1 MLWEN
6 IKVYDIDFYLP
17 LDYGRRT
24 HKLCRLPNGILTLL
38 ISDPAD
44 TYVGCSL
51 SVATGSH
58 NDPKEIPGLA
68 HLCEHMILTAGSKEY
83 PQAEL
88 YHDLI
93 TKYNGHHNAFTTGE
107 QTTFYL
113 ELPNM
118 SVNGEV
124 IYEQVLEVFASFF
137 KRPLF
142 QPVLTRKEIYAINSE
157 HENNV
162 SSTVKIMYHCTR
174 LLANKQHPFSHFST
188 GNIQSYGKASN
199 LHSML
204 SKFSREHLSS
214 SRMTLCL
221 RGPNSVNTLARIAL
235 SKFGGIPVYL
245 ETGRGGPVGTKLRS
259 NDTWLPSPK
268 NGISEFKILEN
279 AWKNKYRGITC
290 FRNPPIE
297 KIDVNII
304 AVESKNRKVMRLLFP
319 VCYKTST
326 LTRRE
331 VHYFSQIWS
340 ELMGDESEGSI
351 YHCLTKKSWIT
362 ECNAYVS
369 EFTFEE
375 LGLVLQ
381 LTLTDSGWENTHNIC
396 QYVLTLVIPELL
408 AVSAYKMGNFVE
420 EQNRINLITFLY
432 QVPEESPMDE
442 CSRMSC
448 LLQENFRDIDP
459 RFIFQKPPYT
469 MSLGTVDVPNTPSNI
484 PRDNY
489 TLWSEQGMR
498 FQQFVSEFFSCKN
511 IRVIL
516 LGNQITKC
524 PILSQVE
531 RSRLKL
537 EKDPYYGFDY
547 WRLLVDFKQVKQKY
561 DPEFFFRLPA
571 RNAFVP
577 KVYSDLPPITQ
588 SLKGMST
595 NEKMNSFHPLLL
607 DKSNSLYPK
616 LISHGPSYELW
627 AMQEAHSAPL
637 QRHKSIISLEIV
649 SKAIVPSVEA
659 TLHLELL
666 SQVISSLVS
675 MDLYPALKL
684 GFAYELCGS
693 QSGCPTFRIST
704 IGFSDDI
711 VAIVKRIFRCLQ
723 QLGKEDENSELLTKV
738 LFRIAR
744 AMIRNRYESAASE
757 NSVKL
762 ASLGLFVALEKT
774 IWTLEDRIGTLEELS
789 MESFMEFCHKFLDK
803 DAMYATVFVQGN
815 LSCIDGLAQCLD
827 IEVDRSQEITVY
839 RQTNGN
845 ECATNMD
852 LCGTKVLEPGCNY
865 FIRHSGKEE
874 DPSNSI
880 VYFIQTGKRNDK
892 YTTTLT
898 MFTEYLFSSTLVP
911 DLRNKKQVG
920 YIVLSGAR
928 LLTNTIGLHITVASS
943 NSPLDL
949 EQKIEEYLVH
959 LESYLRVTLHESTF
973 RQNYLEKYLAVL
985 RNRDKGGNGCHGM
998 ESEKSMNL
1006 MREMSSAVQHGESEY
1021 LGHRV
1026 MGQHRLFW
1034 DQIRSRDFPVC
1045 KDEMTKLVD
1054 PAIIEKLS
1062 LKDYLKFFN
1071 DKLSIRSKTRSKLSV
1086 MVHSPMLDTET
1097 ASRRLFVTL
1106 EAFLKMKGFVI
1117 ESDRLRR
1124 IINESGGRPS
1134 TIMKEIFKACHKQ
1147 GDTLRFSAALMGEMT
1162 SALKSKLGRKL
1173 TLKKSSPRLSKG
1185 VIGVGTACVQLEND
1199 SVSAIPPTEIS
1210 DLRAFKGLGS

>member
-24 HKLCRLPNGILTLL
+24 HKLCCLPNGILTLL
-38 ISDPAD
+38 ISDPTD
-44 TYVGCSL
+44 TCIGCSL

-58 NDPKEIPGLA
+58 NDPKTIPGLA

-83 PQAEL
+83 PESEL

-93 TKYNGHHNAFTTGE
+93 SKYNGRHNAFTTGE

-113 ELPNM
+113 ELPDM
-118 SVNGEV
+118 SVDGKV
-124 IYEQVLEVFASFF
+124 IYEQVLEIFASFF
-137 KRPLF
+137 KKPLF
-142 QPVLTRKEIYAINSE
+142 QPVPTRKEIYAINNE

-174 LLANKQHPFSHFST
+174 LFANKQHPFSHFST
-188 GNIQSYGKASN
+188 GNIQSYGKVSN
-199 LHSML
+199 LNSTL
-204 SKFSREHLSS
+204 PKFYREHFSS

-235 SKFGGIPVYL
+235 SKFGDIPVYPD
-245 ETGRGGPVGTKLRS
+245 TGRGKPVGDKLLS
-259 NDTWLPSPK
+259 NGIWLPSPK
-268 NGISEFKILEN
+268 NSISEFRILEN
-279 AWKNKYRGITC
+279 AWKNDYRGITC
-290 FRNPPIE
+290 FSNPIA

-304 AVESKNRKVMRLLFP
+304 AAESKNRKVMRLLFP

-331 VHYFSQIWS
+331 VHYFSQMWS

-351 YHCLTKKSWIT
+351 YHCLTEKNWIT
-362 ECNAYVS
+362 ECNAYTS

-381 LTLTDSGWENTHNIC
+381 LTLTDSGWENSRNIC
-396 QYVLTLVIPELL
+396 RYVLTSVIPELL
-408 AVSAYKMGNFVE
+408 AVSACEMGKFLE

-432 QVPEESPMDE
+432 QVPEKSPMDE
-442 CSRMSC
+442 CSRISC

-459 RFIFQKPPYT
+459 QYIFQKPPYT
-469 MSLGTVDVPNTPSNI
+469 ISLGTLDVPNTPSNI
-484 PRDNY
+484 SRDNH
-489 TLWSEQGMR
+489 TMWLEQGVR
-498 FQQFVSEFFSCKN
+498 FQEFVHEFMSSEN

-516 LGNQITKC
+516 LGDQIMKC

-531 RSRLKL
+531 QGRLRL
-537 EKDPYYGFDY
+537 ESDPYYGFDY
-547 WRLLVDFKQVKQKY
+547 WRLRVDFKQVKHKN
-561 DPEFFFRLPA
+561 DPDFFFKLPA
-571 RNAFVP
+571 KNTFVP
-577 KVYSDLPPITQ
+577 KVYSDLLPITQ

-607 DKSNSLYPK
+607 DKSNSLSPK

-627 AMQEAHSAPL
+627 AMQEAHLAPL
-637 QRHKSIISLEIV
+637 QRHKSIISLEIT

-659 TLHLELL
+659 TLHLEIL

-693 QSGCPTFRIST
+693 QNGCPTFRITT

-711 VAIVKRIFRCLQ
+711 VSIVKRIFRCLQ
-723 QLGKEDENSELLTKV
+723 QLGNADESNELLTKV
-738 LFRIAR
+738 LFRRAR
-744 AMIRNRYESAASE
+744 VSVRNRYESAASE

-762 ASLGLFVALEKT
+762 ASLGLFVALERT
-774 IWTLEDRIGTLEELS
+774 FWTLENRIETLEELS
-789 MESFMEFCHKFLDK
+789 MESFKEFCRKFLDK
-803 DAMYATVFVQGN
+803 SARYTTIFVQGN

-827 IEVDRSQEITVY
+827 IEVDQFQETAVN
-839 RQTNGN
+839 RQTSGNG
-845 ECATNMD
+845 CSDMG
-852 LCGTKVLEPGCNY
+852 LGSTKVLKPGCNY
-865 FIRHSGKEE
+865 FIRHSGKEG

-880 VYFIQTGKRNDK
+880 VYFVQTGKRNDRQA
-892 YTTTLT
+892 TTLT
-898 MFTEYLFSSTLVP
+898 MFTEYIFSSTLVP

-928 LLTNTIGLHITVASS
+928 LLTDTIGLHITVASG

-949 EQKIEEYLVH
+949 EQKIEEYLVC
-959 LESYLRVTLHESTF
+959 LESYLRVTLRESTF
-973 RQNYLEKYLAVL
+973 RQDYLEKYLAVL
-985 RNRDKGGNGCHGM
+985 RNRDKGRNGGH
-998 ESEKSMNL
+998 ETENEQSMNL
-1006 MREMSSAVQHGESEY
+1006 MREMTSVVQHGGREY

-1026 MGQHRLFW
+1026 MGQHRLYW
-1034 DQIRSRDFPVC
+1034 DQIRSGDFPVC

-1054 PAIIEKLS
+1054 PAIIEELS
-1062 LKDYLKFFN
+1062 LKDYLRFFN

-1086 MVHSPMLDTET
+1086 MVHSPMLDAET
-1097 ASRRLFVTL
+1097 ASKRLFITL

-1117 ESDRLRR
+1117 ESNKLRK
-1124 IINESGGRPS
+1124 IIDESEGRPS
-1134 TIMKEIFKACHKQ
+1134 TIIKEIFKACHKQ
-1147 GDTLRFSAALMGEMT
+1147 GDTWRFSAALMGEMA
-1162 SALKSKLGRKL
+1162 SALRSKLGRKL
-1173 TLKKSSPRLSKG
+1173 TLKKSSPRLG
-1185 VIGVGTACVQLEND
+1185 GDVVGAGTACGQLGSD
-1199 SVSAIPPTEIS
+1199 GVSAIPPTEII
-1210 DLRAFKGLGS
+1210 DLQAFKGLDS